1 MKQLSID
8 SKFTS
13 KLVENIREGLQSTDI
28 RSVLVVYSKTEQ
40 ASKTLRKNQNT
51 QLPIEDGRSH
61 TVCNQSQSLT
71 HDLVSAEH
79 GIGPNVIP

>member
-61 TVCNQSQSLT
+61 TVCSQS
-71 HDLVSAEH
+71 
-79 GIGPNVIP
+79 